1 MTVAIALFTSG
12 QRHHRRNL
20 RRDSRRRDDEAHR
33 RGVGDPGL
41 RLHVVGGAVVLTTS
55 LVITL
60 WSWRCR
66 IAGRGVQI
74 AE

>member
-20 RRDSRRRDDEAHR
+20 RRDSRRRD
-33 RGVGDPGL
+33 VGDPGL